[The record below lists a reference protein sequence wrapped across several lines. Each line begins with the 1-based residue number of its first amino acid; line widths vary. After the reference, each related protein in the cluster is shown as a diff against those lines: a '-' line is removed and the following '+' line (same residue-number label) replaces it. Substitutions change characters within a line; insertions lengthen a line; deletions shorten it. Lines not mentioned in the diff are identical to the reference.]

1 MSAIALSGVT
11 KVYGSGPPAVDGIDL
26 DVAEG
31 EFVALLGPTGCGKTT
46 VLRIVAGLEEATAG
60 TVRLGDRPVD
70 LTPSRERRVA
80 MVFQDFALYPHL
92 TVAENIA
99 FPLRTESLDDAT
111 ISARVLEM
119 AQLVGVD
126 DLLRRRPV
134 QLSGGQRQRVAMARA
149 IVRRPKAF
157 LLDEPLSNV
166 DAAVRAELRGEI
178 VRLTRAL
185 GVGTLYVTHDQTEAM
200 TMADRIAVMRRGRIE
215 QVGTPA
221 EIYADPHRLFVAAF
235 VGTPRTSLLQA
246 AVYAQ
251 PPTEAVLDLGEQVL
265 TLPWSD
271 PRAAALAAHHT
282 DRVTVGVRPDAL
294 RIVPPSAPGST
305 DADAA
310 YRLQGK
316 VIHLEHLGNEVIAV
330 VDVGGVPTATEVSR
344 LELPDTPGALA
355 EAVAQEPP
363 HHHGVDA
370 LRGTLA
376 RLVPHAHPERPPATA
391 RTRYGFYPVYD
402 PDAHPQ
408 PQSLGG
414 TLSVRITLPAP
425 LPRLRDQL
433 TLDVNLDQVFL
444 FDHGGDRIR
453 LDQSPSA
460 IGPAATSTRGVAVPT
475 QDASRTTTETAET
488 VD

>member
-1 MSAIALSGVT
+1 MSAIALRGVT
-11 KVYGSGPPAVDGIDL
+11 KVYGTGPPAVDGMDL
-26 DVAEG
+26 EVAEG
-31 EFVALLGPTGCGKTT
+31 EFVVLLGPTGCGKTT
-46 VLRIVAGLEEATAG
+46 VLRIVAGLEEATEG
-60 TVRLGDRPVD
+60 EVLLGDRHVN
-70 LTPSRERRVA
+70 LTPARDRGVA

-92 TVAENIA
+92 TVADNIA

-126 DLLRRRPV
+126 DVLRRRPG

-200 TMADRIAVMRRGRIE
+200 TMADRIAVMRRGHIE
-215 QVGTPA
+215 QVGGPA
-221 EIYADPHRLFVAAF
+221 EIYADPRRLFVAAF

-246 AVYAQ
+246 AVYAH
-251 PPTEAVLDLGEQVL
+251 PPAAAVLDLGEQVL

-271 PRAAALAAHHT
+271 PRASALAAHHT
-282 DRVTVGVRPDAL
+282 ERVTVGVRTDAL
-294 RIVPPSAPGST
+294 RIVPPEAPGSAGP
-305 DADAA
+305 DSGH
-310 YRLQGK
+310 RLAGK

-330 VDVGGVPTATEVSR
+330 VDVGGVPTAAAMSQ

-355 EAVAQEPP
+355 DAVAEEPAQ
-363 HHHGVDA
+363 HHGVEA

-376 RLVPHAHPERPPATA
+376 RLVPHAHAERPPATA

-402 PDAHPQ
+402 PDTHPQ

-433 TLDVNLDQVFL
+433 TLDVNLDQLFV
-444 FDHGGDRIR
+444 FDHAGDRIR
-453 LDQSPSA
+453 LDQAHNVTVSLQSEVER
-460 IGPAATSTRGVAVPT
+460 AAEAAESTDSGA
-475 QDASRTTTETAET
+475 
-488 VD
+488 